1 MKQQLAFAV
10 LAMTLGLAAC
20 SKQEQP
26 AQNETSQTEVQ
37 EKITPEQR
45 AQIDALDKPIQD
57 EKNTDVP
64 ESVANASEAKA
75 E

>member
-26 AQNETSQTEVQ
+26 AQTETSQTEVQ
-37 EKITPEQR
+37 EKITPEQQ

-57 EKNTDVP
+57 EKNTDIP